1 MSLNDRQRDELHNA
15 LLEYLLGR
23 DEFAEAANVFQRAAG
38 ITAPPAGAA
47 PGRGLLEK
55 KWTSVVRLQK
65 KVMDLEAQLAQ
76 AERDPARDSKP
87 GHAPSAFNGASQGII
102 RASSAEKAGAAR
114 ARVRRAQVPAQ
125 RAGHAYCRAR
135 PPNQSSRDIAVR
147 SRASP
152 CIQSSTRQRLA
163 VKMRRLKSGTATVR
177 SSSGRSRGTR
187 RPSSTSLSMTRATC

>member
-23 DEFAEAANVFQRAAG
+23 DEFAEAATVFQRAAG
-38 ITAPPAGAA
+38 IAAPPAAAA

-76 AERDPARDSKP
+76 AERDPARSSKP
-87 GHAPSAFNGASQGII
+87 GHAPGAFNGASQG
-102 RASSAEKAGAAR
+102 ASSVRLARRPTWCCACAR
-114 ARVRRAQVPAQ
+114 AR
-125 RAGHAYCRAR
+125 AGGSAASGTRLRRAR
-135 PPNQSSRDIAVR
+135 PPNRSSRDIAVR

>member
-23 DEFAEAANVFQRAAG
+23 DEFAEAATVFQRAAG
-38 ITAPPAGAA
+38 IAAPPAAAA

-76 AERDPARDSKP
+76 AERDPARFSTVRRKAHHP
-87 GHAPSAFNGASQGII
+87 CALREGQLGA
-102 RASSAEKAGAAR
+102 ALAR
-114 ARVRRAQVPAQ
+114 ARAQVAAQ
-125 RAGHAYCRAR
+125 RAGRAYCRAR
-135 PPNQSSRDIAVR
+135 PPNRSSRDIAVR